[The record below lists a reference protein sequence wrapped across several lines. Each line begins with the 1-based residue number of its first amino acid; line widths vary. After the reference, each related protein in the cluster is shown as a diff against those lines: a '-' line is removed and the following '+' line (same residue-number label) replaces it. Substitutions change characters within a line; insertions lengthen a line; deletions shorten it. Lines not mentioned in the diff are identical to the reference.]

1 MPVAKQIR
9 ELRQRL
15 ARSGRPCSQSRLAAQ
30 LGVSTTTVA
39 AWEQELYEP
48 EAINFLRLAQLC
60 DGTLSEFFA
69 RRAGLAPGEAGYAAR
84 SARAGA
90 RRPARWGRAAPGEAG
105 RLDRLAT
112 IEALLREL
120 LATLRR
126 LEARLAPAAAPG
138 PAAAAASGV
147 TVREPIAIAAQEQKE
162 DAKKRAKER

>member
-39 AWEQELYEP
+39 AWEQGLYEP

-84 SARAGA
+84 AARAGA
-90 RRPARWGRAAPGEAG
+90 KRPARWSRAAPGEA
-105 RLDRLAT
+105 DRLAT

-147 TVREPIAIAAQEQKE
+147 TVREPIAIPAQEQKE